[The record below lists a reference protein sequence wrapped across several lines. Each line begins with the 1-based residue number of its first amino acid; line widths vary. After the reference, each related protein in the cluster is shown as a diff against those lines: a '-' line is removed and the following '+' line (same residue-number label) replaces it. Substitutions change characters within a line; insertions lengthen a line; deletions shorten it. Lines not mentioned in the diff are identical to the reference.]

1 MVKKVIEGGKFWKSS
16 RELRVFGYNESR
28 VKDGIDAIFSGTFQN
43 SRKVNSLSAGRLRI
57 EKISSC
63 GPKEWKKF

>member
-1 MVKKVIEGGKFWKSS
+1 M
-16 RELRVFGYNESR
+16 FGYNESR

-63 GPKEWKKF
+63 GPKE